1 MALNGTVPRL
11 PDSGTPVAISASNGV
26 WVVRSGSGVTKVTG
40 NKEAPNGSTP
50 NTPVYDRRVSFVGLV
65 DQLPQVYVMNGD
77 GSRPQQL
84 TEWEADYPYIGLAP
98 NWVPTG

>member
-1 MALNGTVPRL
+1 
-11 PDSGTPVAISASNGV
+11 
-26 WVVRSGSGVTKVTG
+26 
-40 NKEAPNGSTP
+40 
-50 NTPVYDRRVSFVGLV
+50 
-65 DQLPQVYVMNGD
+65 MNGD